1 MQVSAKSRKQAD
13 TQTKRDGLAYAVVR
27 TDMVR
32 APGGYLLDI
41 PPVIGIVPTFAL
53 PDLDASCSTVL
64 YRTDE
69 GR

>member
-1 MQVSAKSRKQAD
+1 MSSANMRRQAD
-13 TQTKRDGLAYAVVR
+13 MQAKRDGWAYAVVR

-41 PPVIGIVPTFAL
+41 PPVVDIFPTFAL
-53 PDLDASCSTVL
+53 SDLDVSCSTVL

-69 GR
+69 EE